1 MMLHSGFAQAI
12 LQALLFFMLCALAAL
27 AALAAFANAAKAA
40 LAMSQASLAFSSLI
54 STFVKLWRPFKG
66 DSSGEFVTSLP
77 KQRVEVSISAGIW
90 CGQVVT
96 P

>member
-12 LQALLFFMLCALAAL
+12 LQALLFFMLCAL

-54 STFVKLWRPFKG
+54 STFVK
-66 DSSGEFVTSLP
+66 
-77 KQRVEVSISAGIW
+77 
-90 CGQVVT
+90 
-96 P
+96 